1 MSDGEDSTAKECV
14 DEVKE
19 SGSVVH
25 FIALGKD
32 YEEAVRNMSILTG
45 EAWSPYYRLPI
56 AVYEYRTDAQP
67 LLSFIMQKSGQGLEN
82 KVKQTQPLS
91 SLPRSSIDWKST

>member
-25 FIALGKD
+25 FIALGED
-32 YEEAVRNMSILTG
+32 YEEAVKNMSDLTG
-45 EAWSPYYRLPI
+45 EIRSPYYRLPI
-56 AVYEYRTDAQP
+56 AVYEYKTDAQP
-67 LLSFIMQKSGQGLEN
+67 RLLSFILQKSGQGLEN
-82 KVKQTQPLS
+82 KVRHNLCPHYLIVQ
-91 SLPRSSIDWKST
+91 

>member
-1 MSDGEDSTAKECV
+1 MQVFKNGGFKIDGADIVLMSDGEDSTAKECV

-45 EAWSPYYRLPI
+45 EA
-56 AVYEYRTDAQP
+56 
-67 LLSFIMQKSGQGLEN
+67 
-82 KVKQTQPLS
+82 
-91 SLPRSSIDWKST
+91 